1 MRESF
6 QLELEG
12 ADMRAVA
19 GVLYELY
26 YRSMVNSWPPYVFAE
41 GVDIDFISKVKEQGL
56 SGVEI
61 EAATVRT
68 YNTEYAAHLLG
79 RVGAIENWDAYKD
92 LDLDGDGTPDYEMD
106 DTVGKEGAEL
116 AFESYLRGT
125 AGVREVERN
134 TSGKVVSEKWT
145 TAPSRGTTWCS
156 PSTSTFRS
164 RWRTSSPRLFPSWP
178 VRTQRAQPAW

>member
-1 MRESF
+1 MTFWSNQPLAWSTGRVLEKMRESF

-68 YNTEYAAHLLG
+68 YIN
-79 RVGAIENWDAYKD
+79 
-92 LDLDGDGTPDYEMD
+92 
-106 DTVGKEGAEL
+106 
-116 AFESYLRGT
+116 S
-125 AGVREVERN
+125 RN
-134 TSGKVVSEKWT
+134 ECASFVT
-145 TAPSRGTTWCS
+145 
-156 PSTSTFRS
+156 
-164 RWRTSSPRLFPSWP
+164 
-178 VRTQRAQPAW
+178 

>member
-1 MRESF
+1 
-6 QLELEG
+6 
-12 ADMRAVA
+12 MRAVA

>member
-1 MRESF
+1 
-6 QLELEG
+6 
-12 ADMRAVA
+12 MRAVA

-79 RVGAIENWDAYKD
+79 RVGLITAENWDQ
-92 LDLDGDGTPDYEMD
+92 G
-106 DTVGKEGAEL
+106 EL
-116 AFESYLRGT
+116 G
-125 AGVREVERN
+125 
-134 TSGKVVSEKWT
+134 
-145 TAPSRGTTWCS
+145 CI
-156 PSTSTFRS
+156 
-164 RWRTSSPRLFPSWP
+164 
-178 VRTQRAQPAW
+178 

>member
-1 MRESF
+1 M
-6 QLELEG
+6 
-12 ADMRAVA
+12 
-19 GVLYELY
+19 
-26 YRSMVNSWPPYVFAE
+26 
-41 GVDIDFISKVKEQGL
+41 
-56 SGVEI
+56 EI

-145 TAPSRGTTWCS
+145 TGPPAGDNVVLHHL
-156 PSTSTFRS
+156 TSTFRS